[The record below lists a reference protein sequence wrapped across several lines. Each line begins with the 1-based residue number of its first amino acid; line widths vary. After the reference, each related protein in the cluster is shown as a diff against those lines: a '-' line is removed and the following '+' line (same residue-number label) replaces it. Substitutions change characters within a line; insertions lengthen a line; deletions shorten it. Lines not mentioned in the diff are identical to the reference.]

1 MHPAAGVR
9 MRGVGAAIALTG
21 LKIALQTGGG
31 NLYDTG
37 HRSPLYLVPPAAM
50 DDTCVGDTPLVPR
63 QPAATTEQL
72 GVDSTFDLV
81 ERAKSGDQ
89 EALNRL
95 FTRYLPSLRRW
106 ASGRLPRWSR
116 DLMDTD
122 DLVQETMVRAVNR
135 LDRFESR
142 HEGALQAYLR
152 QAIVNRIRDEV
163 RRTRRSP
170 AATEL
175 DENASDP
182 GASPLEAAIG
192 AEALER
198 YDAALGRLR
207 PEEREAIVARVEMD
221 GTYLQVAQALGKPS
235 ADAARMAVSRALLRL
250 AEEMSREQ
258 V

>member
-1 MHPAAGVR
+1 
-9 MRGVGAAIALTG
+9 
-21 LKIALQTGGG
+21 
-31 NLYDTG
+31 
-37 HRSPLYLVPPAAM
+37 M
-50 DDTCVGDTPLVPR
+50 DDTCVGDTPLAPR
-63 QPAATTEQL
+63 EPAATTGQL

-122 DLVQETMVRAVNR
+122 DLVQETMFRAVNR
-135 LDRFESR
+135 LNRFESR

-152 QAIVNRIRDEV
+152 QAIVNRIRDEI
-163 RRTRRSP
+163 RRTKRSP
-170 AATEL
+170 TATEL
-175 DENASDP
+175 DENASDQ

-198 YDAALGRLR
+198 YEGALGRLR

-221 GTYLQVAQALGKPS
+221 GTYQDVARALGKPS

>member
-1 MHPAAGVR
+1 MHPAAGMR
-9 MRGVGAAIALTG
+9 LRGVWAAIALTT
-21 LKIALQTGGG
+21 LKIALQTGAG
-31 NLYDTG
+31 NLYDTR
-37 HRSPLYLVPPAAM
+37 HRSPLYLGSTAAM

-63 QPAATTEQL
+63 PAADTTEQL
-72 GVDSTFDLV
+72 GVDSTLDLV

-95 FTRYLPSLRRW
+95 FARYLPSLRRW

-142 HEGALQAYLR
+142 HPGALQAYLR
-152 QAIVNRIRDEV
+152 QAVVNRIRDEI
-163 RRTRRSP
+163 RRTKRSP
-170 AATEL
+170 VATEL
-175 DENASDP
+175 DENESDH

-192 AEALER
+192 AEVLER

-221 GTYLQVAQALGKPS
+221 GTYLEVAQALGKPS
-235 ADAARMAVSRALLRL
+235 ADAARMTVSRALLRL
-250 AEEMSREQ
+250 AEEMSRER